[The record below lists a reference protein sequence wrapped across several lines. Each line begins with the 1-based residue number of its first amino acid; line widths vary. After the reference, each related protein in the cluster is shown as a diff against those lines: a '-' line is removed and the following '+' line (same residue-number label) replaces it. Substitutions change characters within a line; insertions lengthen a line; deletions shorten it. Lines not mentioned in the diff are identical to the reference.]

1 MDKDQEYTKFRER
14 LSYICTTYRDRD
26 AITYMLDS
34 GGKQIYSF
42 ADVER
47 IVQSWEEAFSGFG
60 LLRGD
65 RAAIISPASPRVI
78 LAALALARAGIT
90 TVMIDAALPEEEINR
105 LLAFSDVRAIFT
117 VDGLFCQLSDSERQ
131 GIPVFDLDS
140 CEEGLSLFSQSAGTV
155 HRGSTTDRAEDV
167 ISVIYSSGTTS
178 TMKGIMVTYQS
189 VVMSQK
195 RFVDLTAIR
204 AKMRYLLTLPL
215 NHISGYSSTMIF
227 LLTGC
232 SIGMIED
239 INSSKLQKGLLTYN
253 PHCFGMVPK
262 VYDIICDKIKSAV
275 HERGRVVE
283 KGFYTILKL
292 SRFLRKRFGI
302 KIGKCFCRPVLKQA
316 FGKNIWGL
324 SVLGAACSRKTAE
337 FFLDMGLEW
346 ANLYASTETNA
357 PTACTGVYDR
367 YPDTSVGN
375 INRLHDIRFRIHDP
389 DQEGVGEIYV
399 KTVLIMKGYF
409 RDPESTRNSFD
420 EDGYFKTGDLGY
432 VDERGYLYITGRRKE
447 SIILHNGKKISAS
460 DIDNFYQPECPGIF
474 IAGCGIPDR
483 DGFDELHLFVE
494 KGSFSDDVIQTA
506 VAALKN
512 RSARTN
518 SLYKLTGIH
527 IIDKIPVTSVG
538 KVKRFLL
545 KEYVRDHAEESAEGQ
560 DMVSAGSDERED
572 ETTEAAVIRIV
583 RSFMPDKGQKVR
595 DSSKL
600 ADDLQYDSLSVFEMC
615 TALDERFGISI
626 ESRMYNGITV
636 GEIIGMIEDRD
647 FGAQEDPAPVDEY
660 PLARSKKH
668 KRDFRIFT
676 KVSRKIWKIRYY
688 GMDHLDP
695 DTKYIFCP
703 NHESHFDGLWVMGG
717 LDDERRDSMC
727 SIAAAYLLRRRIY
740 RLGLMM
746 MGGIPVHRHTNTAP
760 AMKRALECL
769 ESGRY
774 NLLIH
779 PEGTRTRDGSL
790 GTFKPGAARL
800 SLDSGV
806 AIIPVAICGSYEIF
820 PPDRKIPHFFYGK
833 RFRKYPL
840 EIRFG
845 NPISPGGRTEEE
857 ITMEIRDQILKMKEC
872 QGGEL

>member
-1 MDKDQEYTKFRER
+1 MDTDQEYTKFRER

-34 GGKQIYSF
+34 GGKKNYSF

-47 IVQSWEEAFSGFG
+47 RVHSWETAFPGFG

-65 RAAIISPASPRVI
+65 RAAIISPASPKVI
-78 LAALALARAGIT
+78 IAMLALAQAGIT
-90 TVMIDAALPEEEINR
+90 AVMIDAALPAEEINR
-105 LLAFSDVRAIFT
+105 LLAFSDVRAVFT
-117 VDGLFCQLSDSERQ
+117 VDDLFRQLSAGEKQ

-140 CEEGLSLFSQSAGTV
+140 CDENLSLFPQSDRTV
-155 HRGSTTDRAEDV
+155 QRGETEDRAADV
-167 ISVIYSSGTTS
+167 IAVIYSSGTTS

-232 SIGMIED
+232 SIGMIEN
-239 INSSKLQKGLLTYN
+239 INSSKLQSGLLAYN

-262 VYDIICDKIKSAV
+262 VYDIIRDKIKSAV
-275 HERGRVVE
+275 HEKGRVVE
-283 KGFYTILKL
+283 KGFYGVLKL
-292 SRFLRKRFGI
+292 SGFLRRHCGI
-302 KIGKCFCRPVLKQA
+302 KIGKCFCKPILNQA

-324 SVLGAACSRKTAE
+324 SVLGAACSRETAE

-357 PTACTGVYDR
+357 PTTCTGVYDR

-375 INRLHDIRFRIHDP
+375 VNRLPDIRIEIHDP
-389 DQEGVGEIYV
+389 DQEGIGEIYV
-399 KTVLIMKGYF
+399 NTVLIMKGYF

-420 EDGYFKTGDLGY
+420 ENGYFKTGDLGY
-432 VDERGYLYITGRRKE
+432 VDERGYLYITGRSKE
-447 SIILHNGKKISAS
+447 SIILHNGKKISAA
-460 DIDNFYQPECPGIF
+460 DIDNFYQPECPGVF
-474 IAGCGIPDR
+474 IAGCGIPDS

-494 KGSFSDDVIQTA
+494 KGNFADDVIQTA
-506 VAALKN
+506 VTALKN
-512 RSARTN
+512 RSSQTN
-518 SLYKLTGIH
+518 SLYKLAGIH
-527 IIDKIPVTSVG
+527 VIDKIPVTSVG

-545 KEYVRDHAEESAEGQ
+545 KEYAQDHSEESETEQ
-560 DMVSAGSDERED
+560 DVTSSESEEKED

-583 RSFMPDKGQKVR
+583 RSFMPDKELTVR
-595 DSSKL
+595 EASRL
-600 ADDLQYDSLSVFEMC
+600 TDDLQFDSLSVFEMC
-615 TALDERFGISI
+615 AALDEKFGISI

-636 GEIIGMIEDRD
+636 GEIVGMIEDRD
-647 FGAQEDPAPVDEY
+647 FGEQEAPASVDEY
-660 PLARSKKH
+660 PLAKSKKH

-676 KVSRKIWKIRYY
+676 KVSQSIWKIRYY
-688 GMDHLDP
+688 GTEHLDP
-695 DTKYIFCP
+695 DKKYIFCP

-769 ESGRY
+769 ESGSY

-806 AIIPVAICGSYEIF
+806 SIIPVAISGSYEIF

-845 NPISPGGRTEEE
+845 NPIRPGDKTEQE
-857 ITMEIRDQILKMKEC
+857 ITKEIRDQILEMKDC
-872 QGGEL
+872 QGGKL

>member
-1 MDKDQEYTKFRER
+1 
-14 LSYICTTYRDRD
+14 
-26 AITYMLDS
+26 
-34 GGKQIYSF
+34 
-42 ADVER
+42 
-47 IVQSWEEAFSGFG
+47 
-60 LLRGD
+60 
-65 RAAIISPASPRVI
+65 
-78 LAALALARAGIT
+78 
-90 TVMIDAALPEEEINR
+90 
-105 LLAFSDVRAIFT
+105 
-117 VDGLFCQLSDSERQ
+117 
-131 GIPVFDLDS
+131 
-140 CEEGLSLFSQSAGTV
+140 
-155 HRGSTTDRAEDV
+155 
-167 ISVIYSSGTTS
+167 
-178 TMKGIMVTYQS
+178 
-189 VVMSQK
+189 
-195 RFVDLTAIR
+195 
-204 AKMRYLLTLPL
+204 
-215 NHISGYSSTMIF
+215 
-227 LLTGC
+227 
-232 SIGMIED
+232 
-239 INSSKLQKGLLTYN
+239 
-253 PHCFGMVPK
+253 
-262 VYDIICDKIKSAV
+262 
-275 HERGRVVE
+275 
-283 KGFYTILKL
+283 
-292 SRFLRKRFGI
+292 
-302 KIGKCFCRPVLKQA
+302 
-316 FGKNIWGL
+316 
-324 SVLGAACSRKTAE
+324 
-337 FFLDMGLEW
+337 
-346 ANLYASTETNA
+346 
-357 PTACTGVYDR
+357 
-367 YPDTSVGN
+367 
-375 INRLHDIRFRIHDP
+375 
-389 DQEGVGEIYV
+389 
-399 KTVLIMKGYF
+399 
-409 RDPESTRNSFD
+409 
-420 EDGYFKTGDLGY
+420 
-432 VDERGYLYITGRRKE
+432 
-447 SIILHNGKKISAS
+447 
-460 DIDNFYQPECPGIF
+460 
-474 IAGCGIPDR
+474 
-483 DGFDELHLFVE
+483 
-494 KGSFSDDVIQTA
+494 
-506 VAALKN
+506 
-512 RSARTN
+512 
-518 SLYKLTGIH
+518 
-527 IIDKIPVTSVG
+527 
-538 KVKRFLL
+538 
-545 KEYVRDHAEESAEGQ
+545 
-560 DMVSAGSDERED
+560 MVSAGSDERED

-595 DSSKL
+595 ATSKL

-636 GEIIGMIEDRD
+636 GEIIEMIEDRD
-647 FGAQEDPAPVDEY
+647 FGEQEDPAPVDEY

-746 MGGIPVHRHTNTAP
+746 MGGIPVHRHTNSAP

-845 NPISPGGRTEEE
+845 NPINPGGRTEEE